1 MGLMAGLEFN
11 YTLWITGIMM
21 VIIVPTLVLTVVF
34 PIFYHHSRN
43 NRHEPDWHYSLP
55 IEIGAWGVPLAIVAV
70 LGWLTVHG
78 IYRIDPWNPPVLA
91 DAPGSANPITVEVI
105 ATDWQWVFV
114 YPDQKIVTID
124 DLVVPAGQRVNLK
137 LTATSNMNGFYVPQV
152 APMVDAMPA
161 METKDAFEIDQP
173 AQFTGFSTDF
183 SGAGFSWMHFTT
195 RILAPADFATWV
207 KTVQTTGK
215 PLDYNAFTQTI
226 AQPQV
231 NYGATPSYFSAP
243 QAAGIFG
250 MVIMDA
256 MNGKTYPVSSALNKS
271 VASTEAAK

>member
-1 MGLMAGLEFN
+1 
-11 YTLWITGIMM
+11 
-21 VIIVPTLVLTVVF
+21 
-34 PIFYHHSRN
+34 
-43 NRHEPDWHYSLP
+43 
-55 IEIGAWGVPLAIVAV
+55 
-70 LGWLTVHG
+70 
-78 IYRIDPWNPPVLA
+78 
-91 DAPGSANPITVEVI
+91 
-105 ATDWQWVFV
+105 
-114 YPDQKIVTID
+114 
-124 DLVVPAGQRVNLK
+124 
-137 LTATSNMNGFYVPQV
+137 
-152 APMVDAMPA
+152 
-161 METKDAFEIDQP
+161 
-173 AQFTGFSTDF
+173 
-183 SGAGFSWMHFTT
+183 MHFTT